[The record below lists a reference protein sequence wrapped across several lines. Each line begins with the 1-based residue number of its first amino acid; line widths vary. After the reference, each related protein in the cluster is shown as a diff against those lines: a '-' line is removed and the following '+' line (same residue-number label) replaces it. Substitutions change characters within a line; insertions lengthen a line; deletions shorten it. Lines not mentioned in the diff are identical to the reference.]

1 MDGDL
6 KRILYVEDEEDIRT
20 IAVTVLETVGGFTL
34 IPCASGAQAVAAA
47 PTAHADL
54 ILLDVMMPGLDGP
67 TTLKSLRNVAQTAE
81 TPVIF
86 MTAKVQA
93 NEVAYFKSLGALD
106 VIPKPFDP
114 MTLSEQIGAIWRRR
128 PKPGES
134 EPAQP
139 DSRKSPATD
148 DALHAL
154 NMRYAADLPAKI
166 AEIAG
171 LWRKIVE
178 GNDPAAVKALYRE
191 LHSLA
196 GSGGTFGYSTLG
208 NAAQAMEFAL
218 EPFIASETVPEAMR
232 GPLSAMLDRL
242 KRAAEAPDGSK

>member
-1 MDGDL
+1 MGGDL

-20 IAVTVLETVGGFTL
+20 IAVTVLESVGGYTV
-34 IPCASGAQAVAAA
+34 IACASGAQAVAAA
-47 PTAHADL
+47 PTAQADL

-67 TTLKSLRNVAQTAE
+67 TTLKALRNVPQTEE

-93 NEVAYFKSLGALD
+93 NEIAHFKSLGALD

-114 MTLSEQIGAIWRRR
+114 MALSDQIGEIWGRR
-128 PKPGES
+128 PKTV
-134 EPAQP
+134 EPVPEQP
-139 DSRKSPATD
+139 ISRKSLETN

-154 NMRYAADLPAKI
+154 NMRYAADLPATI
-166 AEIAG
+166 AEIDG
-171 LWRKIVE
+171 LWTKVVG
-178 GNDPAAVKALYRE
+178 GNDPTAIKLLYRE

-218 EPFIASETVPEAMR
+218 EPFVASETVPEAMR
-232 GPLSAMLDRL
+232 DPLASMLDRL
-242 KRAAEAPDGSK
+242 KRAAEMPDEQR